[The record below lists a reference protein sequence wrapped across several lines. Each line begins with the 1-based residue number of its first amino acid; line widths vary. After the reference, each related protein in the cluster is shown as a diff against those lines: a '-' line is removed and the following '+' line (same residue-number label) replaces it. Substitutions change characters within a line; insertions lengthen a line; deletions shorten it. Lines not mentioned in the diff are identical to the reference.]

1 MENHC
6 CARLTMF
13 IKDHFL
19 IAPPS
24 IHTVITP
31 PQCGGLDGCEHPKGG
46 QCLKVVKMYH
56 GHLFHHQPAHHCLSY
71 HTAPVALCRA
81 VSSPSLVNYRQTLP
95 P

>member
-1 MENHC
+1 
-6 CARLTMF
+6 MF

-81 VSSPSLVNYRQTLP
+81 VSSLIPLLSTTAKLFRLDQEEFIKN
-95 P
+95 